1 MRVRP
6 RLWLWWSPKAWRQ
19 ARAAERFLNYQVER
33 SPLLALAALIHAR
46 GIKTVPWRGP
56 WA

>member
-1 MRVRP
+1 VRP